1 MVRRTWPT
9 PSFAANPA
17 AQEGAVLLN
26 PLGKGGGSSGGE
38 REDRILQE
46 QLSSEI
52 AMSCNVRSNVRVA
65 VGWGGLSVL

>member
-1 MVRRTWPT
+1 M
-9 PSFAANPA
+9 
-17 AQEGAVLLN
+17 LLN
-26 PLGKGGGSSGGE
+26 PLGKGGRSSGGE

-52 AMSCNVRSNVRVA
+52 AMSCNVRSNVRFA